1 MRPLFIPMTGIQQD
15 GDTCMSQTLKKDMVG
30 EIAYTLT
37 IEGHVVE
44 EVTGEDPVEYLH
56 GAENIVP
63 GLEKALEGKQAGDVV
78 TVTVAPADGYGEYDE
93 EEIDEVPVEDFEGL
107 GDLQPGM
114 EIEMVDEDG
123 DSYEAI
129 VLDVT
134 DGKVRLDFNA
144 PLAGKTLNYEVQV
157 LSVRPATEEEKEVGL
172 PQSLIDEAFDDFED
186 EDYEDEEEDDHSHN

>member
-1 MRPLFIPMTGIQQD
+1 
-15 GDTCMSQTLKKDMVG
+15 MSQTLKKDMVG
-30 EIAYTLT
+30 EIAYTLM

-63 GLEKALEGKQAGDVV
+63 GLEKALEGKQAGDMVK
-78 TVTVAPADGYGEYDE
+78 VTVAPADGYGEYDE

-129 VLDVT
+129 VLDVNN
-134 DGKVRLDFNA
+134 GKVRLDFNA
-144 PLAGKTLNYEVQV
+144 PLAGKTLNYEVQI
-157 LSVRPATEEEKEVGL
+157 LSVRPATEEEIEVGL

-186 EDYEDEEEDDHSHN
+186 EDYEEDDDDDHSHN

>member
-1 MRPLFIPMTGIQQD
+1 
-15 GDTCMSQTLKKDMVG
+15 MSQTLKKDMVG

-56 GAENIVP
+56 GADNIVP
-63 GLEKALEGKQAGDVV
+63 GLEKALEGKQAGDTV
-78 TVTVAPADGYGEYDE
+78 TVTVQPADGYGEYDQ
-93 EEIDEVPVEDFEGL
+93 EEIDEVPIEDFEGL

-134 DGKVRLDFNA
+134 NGKVRLDFNA
-144 PLAGKTLNYEVQV
+144 PLAGKILNYDVQV
-157 LSVRPATEEEKEVGL
+157 LSVRPASEEEKEVGL
-172 PQSLIDEAFDDFED
+172 PQSLIDEAFDDFDDEEYED
-186 EDYEDEEEDDHSHN
+186 EDDDEHDHTHN

>member
-1 MRPLFIPMTGIQQD
+1 
-15 GDTCMSQTLKKDMVG
+15 MSQTLKKDMVG
-30 EIAYTLT
+30 EIIYTLT

-44 EVTGEDPVEYLH
+44 EVSGEDPVEYLH

-63 GLEKALEGKQAGDVV
+63 GLEKALEGKKAGDTVSV
-78 TVTVAPADGYGEYDE
+78 TVQPAEGYGEYDQD
-93 EEIDEVPVEDFEGL
+93 EIDEVPLEDFEGL

-129 VLDVT
+129 VLDVSN
-134 DGKVRLDFNA
+134 GKVRLDFNA
-144 PLAGKTLNYEVQV
+144 PLAGKVLNYEVQV

-186 EDYEDEEEDDHSHN
+186 EDFEDEGDEHDHTHN